1 MSGYRWFTVAYSF
14 FFFFFVGGGGR
25 GGEVVN
31 LTQEVFFSHSR
42 NGFEL
47 SLYFKNSFM
56 SYWGKLIGICL
67 VEVNVY
73 AY

>member
-1 MSGYRWFTVAYSF
+1 MVPLLTVF
-14 FFFFFVGGGGR
+14 FFFLLGGGGR

-31 LTQEVFFSHSR
+31 LTQNNVALQKVFFSHSR

-56 SYWGKLIGICL
+56 SY
-67 VEVNVY
+67 
-73 AY
+73 